1 VVAAEGLAMLLVPI
15 TEELQVVRVVVPEE
29 TEMLILALQE
39 LLVKEV
45 LVDPFLTPVVP
56 VAVAVQEQQEQ
67 MEALMPHK
75 ELLEEMDLLLHYQEL
90 Q

>member
-1 VVAAEGLAMLLVPI
+1 
-15 TEELQVVRVVVPEE
+15 VVVPEE
-29 TEMLILALQE
+29 IEQHILALQE

-45 LVDPFLTPVVP
+45 LVDPFLLPVVP
-56 VAVAVQEQQEQ
+56 VAVVELVPQEQ

>member
-1 VVAAEGLAMLLVPI
+1 
-15 TEELQVVRVVVPEE
+15 VVRVVVPEE

-45 LVDPFLTPVVP
+45 LVDPFLAPVVP
-56 VAVAVQEQQEQ
+56 VAVVEQVEPEQ
-67 MEALMPHK
+67 MV
-75 ELLEEMDLLLHYQEL
+75 DLIQMYGAAGGNGFSFFTYQVL